1 MRCRRLPALI
11 LLFALLTSL
20 SASAQKPA
28 EKKNP
33 TDTNDQDQPI
43 KMTTTLVEVRAV
55 VTDKQGQPVR
65 DLKQEDFEVVEN
77 KQPQEISFFSQ
88 ITVGL
93 GVSNPTAGAPQP
105 TAGAAPSAVPSRVD
119 NAQRPVRSIVLF
131 VDNLHLSDS
140 SLILSKQTL
149 KRFITEKLTNDD
161 LVAVMTSG
169 GTLGLFSQFTRDRR
183 ILQTAVDKIGARGI
197 NRQSLFSPYLA
208 AQIEIGNRDA
218 MNFGIQILQQEES
231 LMGDRRMMEG
241 IASGRARQILS
252 EATYQRRVTLAT
264 LKALTDRMAD
274 LPGQRLIVALSDGFT
289 LSDSSGRPD
298 TGDLNTVTSKAAVSG
313 VVIYTIDAK
322 GLEPPALFDASL
334 RGPIGSNASWFVN
347 GSSRDA
353 EDSLNALAK
362 DTGGETF
369 LNTNDLVGAVRKAV
383 DNNGLYYALGYYPLN
398 DEQTTKFRKIT
409 VRVRNHPEYNVRAQ
423 QGYLPSVLAKERK
436 SNEAKNPQQRLAEAA
451 VAPLAF
457 TDIGIFT
464 TADFIETEKDAAQV
478 TLQVFIEG
486 SKLQYRNEKERH
498 HFALEM
504 ISLIFDASGKNVKS
518 ETTNIQTALLPEK
531 FERSRQLGYRYL
543 RRIELKPGTYQV
555 RVGVREVATGKVGS
569 AAALVQVPDLTGKRL
584 SVSSLLLMD
593 PVTMDH
599 VATLNKETVTLQG
612 GTRQGIK
619 WYRNNEMLGFYLR
632 LYPPAKAPANELSSL
647 TYLTEILQ
655 GERVVAETGWKPL
668 PAGLEMPKGV
678 ELGRQIPL
686 EGLPTGLYELKVTI
700 KTSKSKAVIE
710 RTAAFE
716 IVR

>member
-1 MRCRRLPALI
+1 MRCCRLSALI
-11 LLFALLTSL
+11 LLFILLTVL
-20 SASAQKPA
+20 RAIAQRPADNKSTKP
-28 EKKNP
+28 
-33 TDTNDQDQPI
+33 DSDQDQPI

-55 VTDKQGQPVR
+55 VTDKQGQLIR

-88 ITVGL
+88 IKVGA
-93 GVSNPTAGAPQP
+93 GVPATPAGSPQP
-105 TAGAAPSAVPSRVD
+105 VAATASDVSIRVS
-119 NAQRPVRSIVLF
+119 NAQRPVRTIVLF

-149 KRFITEKLTNDD
+149 KRFIAEKLTNDD

-197 NRQSLFSPYLA
+197 NRQTLFNPYLA
-208 AQIEIGNRDA
+208 AQVEIGDRDA
-218 MNFGIQILQQEES
+218 MNFAIQILQQEEYLS
-231 LMGDRRMMEG
+231 GPRSVMEG
-241 IASGRARQILS
+241 IASGRARQILA

-264 LKALTDRMAD
+264 LKALTDRMAE

-289 LSDSSGRPD
+289 LSDESGRPD
-298 TGDLNTVTSKAAVSG
+298 IGELQAVTSKAAVSG
-313 VVIYTIDAK
+313 VVFYTIDAK
-322 GLEPPALFDASL
+322 GLEPPAIFDASL
-334 RGPIGSNASWFVN
+334 RGPIGSNASWFIN
-347 GSSRDA
+347 GNSRDA
-353 EDSLNALAK
+353 EHSLNALAK

-369 LNTNDLVGAVRKAV
+369 LNTNDLAGAVRKAV
-383 DNNGLYYALGYYPLN
+383 DNNGSYYALGYYPSI
-398 DEQTTKFRKIT
+398 DEETTKFRKII
-409 VRVRNHPEYNVRAQ
+409 VRVRNHPQYNVRAQ

-436 SNEAKNPQQRLAEAA
+436 ATEAKTPQQRLAEAA

-457 TDIGIFT
+457 ADIGIFT
-464 TADFIETEKDAAQV
+464 TADFIETETDAAQV

-504 ISLIFDASGKNVKS
+504 ISLIFDASGKHVKI

-531 FERSRQLGYRYL
+531 FERSKQLGYRYL

-555 RVGVREVATGKVGS
+555 RVGVREVETGLVGS
-569 AAALVQVPDLTGKRL
+569 AAAWVQVPDLAGKRL
-584 SVSSLLLMD
+584 SVSSLLLTD

-599 VATLNKETVTLQG
+599 IVTLGKETLTLQV
-612 GTRQGIK
+612 GTRQGLRAF
-619 WYRNNEMLGFYLR
+619 RNSDMLGFYLR
-632 LYPPAKAPANELSSL
+632 VYPPVKAPANELASL
-647 TYLTEILQ
+647 TYLSEILQ

-668 PAGLEMPKGV
+668 TVGQEMLKGI

-686 EGLPTGLYELKVTI
+686 EGIPPGLYELKVTI
-700 KTSKSKAVIE
+700 KTAKSKAVIE

-716 IVR
+716 IVQ

>member
-1 MRCRRLPALI
+1 MRCRRLSALI
-11 LLFALLTSL
+11 LLSVLLTSL

-28 EKKNP
+28 EKRNP
-33 TDTNDQDQPI
+33 KDANDQDQPI

-55 VTDKQGQPVR
+55 VTDKQGQSVR

-88 ITVGL
+88 IKVGP
-93 GVSNPTAGAPQP
+93 GVPAATPAGSAQP
-105 TAGAAPSAVPSRVD
+105 TAAAPSAVASRVD

-149 KRFITEKLTNDD
+149 KRFITEKLTDDD

-183 ILQTAVDKIGARGI
+183 ILQTAVDKIGARGL

-208 AQIEIGNRDA
+208 AQIEIGDRDA
-218 MNFGIQILQQEES
+218 MNFAIQILQQEES
-231 LMGDRRMMEG
+231 LMGDRRVMEG
-241 IASGRARQILS
+241 IASGRARQILA

-264 LKALTDRMAD
+264 LKALTDRMAE

-289 LSDSSGRPD
+289 LSDISGRPD
-298 TGDLNTVTSKAAVSG
+298 TGELQAVTSKAAVSG

-322 GLEPPALFDASL
+322 GLEPPAIFDASL
-334 RGPIGSNASWFVN
+334 RGPIGSNASSYVN
-347 GSSRDA
+347 GNSRDA
-353 EDSLNALAK
+353 EHSLNALAK
-362 DTGGETF
+362 DTGGEFF
-369 LNTNDLVGAVRKAV
+369 LNTNDLGGAVRKAV
-383 DNNGLYYALGYYPLN
+383 DNNSSYYALGYYPSS
-398 DEQTTKFRKIT
+398 DEESTKFRKIT

-436 SNEAKNPQQRLAEAA
+436 ATEAKSPVQRLAEAA

-457 TDIGIFT
+457 ADIGIFA

-498 HFALEM
+498 QFALEM
-504 ISLIFDASGKNVKS
+504 VSLIFDASGKQVKT
-518 ETTNIQTALLPEK
+518 ETTSIETALRPEK
-531 FERSRQLGYRYL
+531 FELSKQVGYRYL

-555 RVGVREVATGKVGS
+555 RVGVREVETGRLGT
-569 AAALVQVPDLTGKRL
+569 AAALVQVPDLAGKRL
-584 SVSSLLLMD
+584 NVSSLLLTD

-599 VATLNKETVTLQG
+599 VVTLGKETLTLQY
-612 GTRQGIK
+612 GTRQGLK
-619 WYRNNEMLGFYLR
+619 AYRSSEKLGFYLR
-632 LYPPAKAPANELSSL
+632 VYPPVKAPASELASL
-647 TYLTEILQ
+647 SYLTEVLL

-668 PAGLEMPKGV
+668 PVEQEMPKGI

-686 EGLPTGLYELKVTI
+686 EGLPPGPYQLKVTI